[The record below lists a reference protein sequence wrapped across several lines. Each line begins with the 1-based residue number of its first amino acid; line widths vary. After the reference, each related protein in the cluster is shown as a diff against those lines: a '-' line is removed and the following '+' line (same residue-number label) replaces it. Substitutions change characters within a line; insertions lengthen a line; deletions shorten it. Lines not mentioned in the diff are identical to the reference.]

1 MARRSADTPER
12 VNLARSS
19 VLLVDHNQ
27 KSLDMLSSIFHGFG
41 VKEQIKRSTTAEA
54 VEVVD
59 TRDVDL
65 ILIDCSMPDMDGY
78 DFTRWLRRETP
89 PPVRYTPVIMLMG
102 HAAQSKI
109 QKSRDCGASFI
120 VTKPLTPTVLLQ
132 RVLWLGADERQ
143 FVEADTYVG
152 PDRRVRNFGPPL
164 NMPGRRSGDLSEH
177 VGAASEANMDQSAI
191 DMMMKPM
198 KVQL

>member
-1 MARRSADTPER
+1 MARRPDVNER

-19 VLLVDHNQ
+19 VLLVDHNE
-27 KSLDMLSSIFHGFG
+27 KSLAMLSSIFQGFG
-41 VKEQIKRSTTAEA
+41 VKEQIKRSTTEDAIR
-54 VEVVD
+54 VVD
-59 TRDVDL
+59 ERDLDL

-78 DFTRWLRRETP
+78 DFIRWLRRDTP
-89 PPVRYTPVIMLMG
+89 PPVRYTPVIMLTG
-102 HAAQSKI
+102 HAAQSKVH
-109 QKSRDCGASFI
+109 KSRDCGASFV
-120 VTKPLTPTVLLQ
+120 VTKPLTPNVLLQ
-132 RVLWLGADERQ
+132 RILWLGADERQ

-164 NMPGRRSGDLSEH
+164 GMAGRRSGDLSEH

>member
-1 MARRSADTPER
+1 MARRQPDINER

-27 KSLDMLSSIFHGFG
+27 KSLDMLSSIFQGFG
-41 VKEQIKRSTTAEA
+41 VKEQIKRMTTEDAIK
-54 VEVVD
+54 VVD
-59 TRDVDL
+59 ERDLDL
-65 ILIDCSMPDMDGY
+65 ILIDSSMPDMDGY
-78 DFTRWLRRETP
+78 EFTRWLRRDTP
-89 PPVRYTPVIMLMG
+89 APVRYTPVIMLVG
-102 HAAQSKI
+102 HAAQSKV
-109 QKSRDCGASFI
+109 QNSRDCGASFV
-120 VTKPLTPTVLLQ
+120 VTKPLTPNVLLQ
-132 RVLWLGADERQ
+132 RILWLGNDERQ

-164 NMPGRRSGDLSEH
+164 GVPGRRSGDLSEH